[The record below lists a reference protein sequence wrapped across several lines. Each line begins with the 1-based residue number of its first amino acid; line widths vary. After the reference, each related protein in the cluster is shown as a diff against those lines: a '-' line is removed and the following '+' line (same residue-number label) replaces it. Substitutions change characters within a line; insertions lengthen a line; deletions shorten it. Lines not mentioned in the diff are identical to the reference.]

1 MNDEEK
7 RIAEELHFCSFQPA
21 STAKR
26 FARDMYARRDAADP
40 LTPKQRG
47 FLYALRW
54 HYRLQIIRHYESMRA
69 TPPAIRYV
77 PDGKPLE
84 ADWQKK
90 VKDFYQLPLI
100 KES

>member
-7 RIAEELHFCSFQPA
+7 RIIEELHFCTFGVGSI
-21 STAKR
+21 AKR
-26 FARDMYARRDAADP
+26 FVRDMYARRDDIEL

-54 HYRLQIIRHYESMRA
+54 HYRLQIIRHYEQMRA

-77 PDGKPLE
+77 PDGTALDVGWDKGKAIELHQRKLFE
-84 ADWQKK
+84 
-90 VKDFYQLPLI
+90 
-100 KES
+100 